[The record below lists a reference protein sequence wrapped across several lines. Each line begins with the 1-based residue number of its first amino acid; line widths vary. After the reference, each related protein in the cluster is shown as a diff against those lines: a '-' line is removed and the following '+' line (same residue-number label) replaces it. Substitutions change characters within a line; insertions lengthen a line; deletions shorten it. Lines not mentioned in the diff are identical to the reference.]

1 MVGFVCLACIVQS
14 SHPISPGAFTR
25 EPDKESLAMLL
36 FSIGSRLQP
45 AWSNVNSLVSQ
56 PDMLQNSAP
65 IAKIKTK
72 AKPKRV
78 VEPQM
83 MVADE
88 NSLGPAMLRRSML
101 AKVAI
106 VAIAGLQAQAVAATD
121 GDAAKGGKIF
131 EGNCA
136 ACHVG
141 GMNAIQPE
149 KTLEKDALIQYLD
162 GGLEPASI
170 VKQVT
175 GGKNAMPAFAERLSD
190 EDIKNV
196 AEYVYDQATND
207 KW

>member
-1 MVGFVCLACIVQS
+1 
-14 SHPISPGAFTR
+14 
-25 EPDKESLAMLL
+25 MLL

-45 AWSNVNSLVSQ
+45 AWGNANSLVSQ
-56 PDMLQNSAP
+56 PDMLQNYAFR
-65 IAKIKTK
+65 TK
-72 AKPKRV
+72 AKPTRV
-78 VEPQM
+78 VESQM
-83 MVADE
+83 LVADE
-88 NSLGPAMLRRSML
+88 NSLGPPMLRRSML
-101 AKVAI
+101 AKAVI
-106 VAIAGLQAQAVAATD
+106 VAIASLQAQAVAAQAQAVAATD
-121 GDAAKGGKIF
+121 GDAAKGAKIF

-175 GGKNAMPAFAERLSD
+175 GGKNAMPAFGERLSD